1 MTMRAPLW
9 VTVILFS
16 LLALAQSAAAATNA
30 PSERPKIGLVLSGGG
45 AKGFAHV
52 GVLKLLD
59 SLQIPIDYIA
69 GTSMGGIAGA
79 LYAIGYSGYDLE
91 KLAHRDDWQT
101 IFSDRPPRP
110 ELPFFQKEQIGRY
123 QLEFGIKGV
132 KPVPPTGLIFGQK
145 VSLLF
150 LSLTFPYEKVTDF
163 DHLPI
168 PFRCVAVD
176 LVTGNQVVL
185 KSGSLA
191 KALRATMAI
200 PTVFSP
206 VEWGDSLLVDGGLIN
221 NLPVDV
227 VKEMGADIVIAV
239 DVQSPLLERKKLT
252 SALAVLEQT
261 VSLVGIDRVKENLK
275 KVDILIRPQI
285 DEFSAADFDADKIN
299 AILQRGDE
307 AARRSVGEL
316 VALKEK
322 YQLQRM
328 DDANYLR
335 SLLRSPRI
343 YSIQILGQTTVP
355 FESLRTQIGLKIND
369 IFDPTVLNRHLA
381 ELRASGRFESIDYE
395 VVPLSEDYIS
405 LYIRVKEK
413 QVPIINRIA
422 ILDNRNL
429 PFSFLYRLLGFKPG
443 DRLDLNR
450 LNRRI
455 LDMYGLGYFELIT
468 YEIEPVADDRVNLTV
483 RVTELPF
490 RRLRVGLRYDDRHR
504 LVAAVSLQATNFLIN
519 GLRLEDELQFAGLF
533 RFRFKAFYPSR
544 ALNLPIYPFARFD
557 AKDIPTNI
565 FDEAGHR
572 VADYKDRSM
581 GISIGAGLVLA
592 KSLNTEIEYNY
603 EAMNVKPNIAVPD
616 PFMFPSWR
624 QQLRTLRATMNID
637 LLDDLLLPRT
647 GYQLRIGYEAGL
659 PELKSQV
666 HYNLFQASLDLYATF
681 LRRHT
686 TRIFAFSGMSWNDLP
701 LYKFMNLGRP
711 ETFVGMEYDQLFASR
726 LSILRFDYR
735 YEFKKDIFF
744 KFIGN
749 GAFYPQ
755 YKREG
760 VTYKLHHLY
769 GVGAGIVLI
778 SPVGP
783 IEIIMSRGDKNY
795 IGPHKLQNVMY
806 VTLGYKF

>member
-1 MTMRAPLW
+1 MRARNLGIGI
-9 VTVILFS
+9 VILGLCLIQSSFS
-16 LLALAQSAAAATNA
+16 ATHA
-30 PSERPKIGLVLSGGG
+30 PVERPKIGLVLSGGG

-79 LYAIGYSGYDLE
+79 LYSIGYTGYDLE
-91 KLAHRDDWQT
+91 KLAHRNDWQT

-110 ELPFFQKEQIGRY
+110 DLPFFQKEQMGRY
-123 QLEFGIKGV
+123 QLEFGMKGV

-150 LSLTFPYEKVTDF
+150 LSLTFPYEHITNF

-191 KALRATMAI
+191 KAMRSTMAI

-307 AARRSVGEL
+307 AARGSVGQL

-355 FESLRTQIGLKIND
+355 FESLRSQINLKIND
-369 IFDPTVLNRHLA
+369 IFDPIALNKRLA

-395 VVPLSEDYIS
+395 VVPLSEDYVN

-413 QVPIINRIA
+413 QMPIINRIA
-422 ILDNRNL
+422 ILDNQSL

-443 DRLDLNR
+443 DKLDLER

-468 YEIEPVADDRVNLTV
+468 YEVEPAPGDRVNLTV

-557 AKDIPTNI
+557 AKDIPTDI
-565 FDEAGHR
+565 FDESGHR
-572 VADYKDRSM
+572 IAEYKDRSM
-581 GISIGAGLVLA
+581 GIGFGAGLVLA
-592 KSLNTEIEYNY
+592 KSLNTEIEYHY

-616 PFMFPSWR
+616 PLMFPSWR
-624 QQLRTLRATMNID
+624 QQLRKIQANLNID
-637 LLDDLLLPRT
+637 VLDDVLLPRS

-666 HYNLFQASLDLYATF
+666 SYGLIQTSLNVYATF
-681 LRRHT
+681 HRRHT
-686 TRIFAFSGMSWNDLP
+686 TRMFAFSGMSWKNLP

-711 ETFVGMEYDQLFASR
+711 ETFVGMEYDQLFASQ

-749 GAFYPQ
+749 GAFYPE

-760 VTYKLHHLY
+760 VTYKLHNLY
-769 GVGAGIVLI
+769 GAGVGVMLI

-783 IEIIMSRGDKNY
+783 IEVIVSRGDKNY
-795 IGPHKLQNVMY
+795 TGPHRLQHVVY

>member
-9 VTVILFS
+9 VKVILFS
-16 LLALAQSAAAATNA
+16 SLALVQAALAATNA

-45 AKGFAHV
+45 AKGFAHI

-79 LYAIGYSGYDLE
+79 LYAIGYTGFDLE
-91 KLAHRDDWQT
+91 QLAHRDDWQT

-110 ELPFFQKEQIGRY
+110 DLPFFQKEQTGRY

-132 KPVPPTGLIFGQK
+132 KPVSPTGLIFGQK

-185 KSGSLA
+185 KGGSLA
-191 KALRATMAI
+191 KAMRSTMAI

-275 KVDILIRPQI
+275 QVDILIRPQI

-307 AARRSVGEL
+307 AAQRSIGEL
-316 VALKEK
+316 VALKNK
-322 YQLQRM
+322 YQLQRI
-328 DDANYLR
+328 DDSNYLR
-335 SLLRSPRI
+335 SLLGSPRI
-343 YSIQILGQTTVP
+343 VSIQILGQTSVP
-355 FESLRTQIGLKIND
+355 FESLRTQLNLKIND
-369 IFDPTVLNRHLA
+369 IFDAAALTKRIA
-381 ELRASGRFESIDYE
+381 ELRASGRFESIEYE
-395 VVPLSEDYIS
+395 VVPLSEDFVN

-413 QVPIINRIA
+413 QLPVINRIA

-443 DRLDLNR
+443 DKLDLNR
-450 LNRRI
+450 LNRQI
-455 LDMYGLGYFELIT
+455 MEMYGLGYFELIT
-468 YEIEPVADDRVNLTV
+468 YEIEPAIEDRVNLTV

-504 LVAAVSLQATNFLIN
+504 LVAAVSLQATNFLIS

-544 ALNLPIYPFARFD
+544 ALNLPIYPFARVE
-557 AKDIPTNI
+557 AKDIPTDI
-565 FDEAGHR
+565 FEENGRRIAE
-572 VADYKDRSM
+572 YKDRSL
-581 GISIGAGLVLA
+581 GIAVGVGLVLA
-592 KSLNTEIEYNY
+592 KSLNTEIEYHY
-603 EAMNVKPNIAVPD
+603 ESMNVKPNIAFPD
-616 PFMFPSWR
+616 PVMFPSWR
-624 QQLRTLRATMNID
+624 EQLRRIQANLNID
-637 LLDDLLLPRT
+637 LLDDVLLPRS
-647 GYQLRIGYEAGL
+647 GYQLRFGYEGAF
-659 PELKSQV
+659 PELRSEV
-666 HYNLFQASLDLYATF
+666 HYSLLQAALNLYATF
-681 LRRHT
+681 QRRHT
-686 TRIFAFSGMSWNDLP
+686 FRVFAFSGMSWNDLP
-701 LYKFMNLGRP
+701 LYKFLNLGRP
-711 ETFVGMEYDQLFASR
+711 ETFVGMEYDQLFASQ

-744 KFIGN
+744 KLIGN
-749 GAFYPQ
+749 GAFSPE

-760 VTYKLHHLY
+760 VIYKLHHLY

-795 IGPHKLQNVMY
+795 IGPHKLQNLMY

>member
-1 MTMRAPLW
+1 MTMRARLW
-9 VTVILFS
+9 RRVVLLLWMVLIQSSFS
-16 LLALAQSAAAATNA
+16 ATNA
-30 PSERPKIGLVLSGGG
+30 PAERPKIGLVLSGGG

-79 LYAIGYSGYDLE
+79 LYAIGYTGYDLE
-91 KLAHRDDWQT
+91 KLAHRSDWQT

-110 ELPFFQKEQIGRY
+110 DLPFFQKEQMGRY
-123 QLEFGIKGV
+123 QLEFGMKGL

-150 LSLTFPYEKVTDF
+150 LSLTFPYERVSDF

-185 KSGSLA
+185 KNGSLA
-191 KALRATMAI
+191 KAMRSTMAI

-307 AARRSVGEL
+307 AARKSIDQL

-343 YSIQILGQTTVP
+343 YSIQIFGQTTIP
-355 FESLRTQIGLKIND
+355 FESLRTQINFKIND
-369 IFDPTVLNRHLA
+369 IFDPVALNKRLA
-381 ELRASGRFESIDYE
+381 ELRAGGRFDSIDYE
-395 VVPLSEDYIS
+395 VIPLSENYVS

-413 QVPIINRIA
+413 QQPIINRIA

-429 PFSFLYRLLGFKPG
+429 PFSFLYRLLGFTPG
-443 DRLDLNR
+443 DKLDLDR

-455 LDMYGLGYFELIT
+455 MDMYGLGYFELIT

-483 RVTELPF
+483 HVTELPF

-504 LVAAVSLQATNFLIN
+504 LVAAASLQATNFLIS

-544 ALNLPIYPFARFD
+544 ALNLPIYPFVRFD
-557 AKDIPTNI
+557 AKDIPTDI
-565 FDEAGHR
+565 FDEGGHR
-572 VADYKDRSM
+572 IAEYKDRSLGG
-581 GISIGAGLVLA
+581 GIGIGLVLA

-603 EAMNVKPNIAVPD
+603 EAMNIKPNIAFPD
-616 PFMFPSWR
+616 PLIFPSWR
-624 QQLRTLRATMNID
+624 HQLRKIQAAMNID
-637 LLDDLLLPRT
+637 LLDDVLLPRS
-647 GYQLRIGYEAGL
+647 GYQLRLMYEAALPGL
-659 PELKSQV
+659 RSEV
-666 HYNLFQASLDLYATF
+666 HYHLFQTSLNLYATF
-681 LRRHT
+681 QRRHT
-686 TRIFAFSGMSWNDLP
+686 TRVFAFSGMSWNDLP

-711 ETFVGMEYDQLFASR
+711 ETFVGMEYDQLFASQ

-744 KFIGN
+744 KLIGN
-749 GAFYPQ
+749 AALYPE
-755 YKREG
+755 YKRDG
-760 VTYKLHHLY
+760 VLFKLHHLY
-769 GVGAGIVLI
+769 GAGAGIMLL
-778 SPVGP
+778 SPIGP

-795 IGPHKLQNVMY
+795 IGAHKLQNVMY